1 MSDYLIETKQLTK
14 TYGDQAAVK
23 DVNLHVKKGRIYG
36 LLGRNGAGK
45 TTIMKMILGLTSI
58 TSGEV
63 DVFGQNIKC
72 HEKRIYPRIGAIIET
87 PGFYP
92 NLTGT
97 ENLEIFARLRGTAA
111 PNAVKNALKVV
122 GLPYKDRFYL
132 SDAGW
137 YMTMVQP
144 WATMF
149 VLPAIVAMLGSYM
162 ICREEQDDTLKSLL
176 LIPVNET
183 TLTAAKMIVTFA
195 ISILIYL
202 LLFAITFSVE
212 LVLHHTDLSV
222 GMVLSFFKSYL
233 LEGIGVFLAVS
244 PIIALV
250 SYTKKSYWLALLL
263 AEIYSFAG
271 LFMSMSSLTKTF
283 YPITALLGVAGYY
296 ETTTTNLFES
306 LFVLLLC
313 GCLAALIL
321 VCHQR
326 NGKEKKYH
334 GK

>member
-1 MSDYLIETKQLTK
+1 MRKMLWAEWRKLRRSSIILLTVFATVLIAVIVLVAGRETT
-14 TYGDQAAVK
+14 
-23 DVNLHVKKGRIYG
+23 
-36 LLGRNGAGK
+36 
-45 TTIMKMILGLTSI
+45 
-58 TSGEV
+58 V
-63 DVFGQNIKC
+63 DG
-72 HEKRIYPRIGAIIET
+72 
-87 PGFYP
+87 
-92 NLTGT
+92 
-97 ENLEIFARLRGTAA
+97 
-111 PNAVKNALKVV
+111 
-122 GLPYKDRFYL
+122 FYL

-212 LVLHHTDLSV
+212 LLLHHTDLSV

-250 SYTKKSYWLALLL
+250 SY
-263 AEIYSFAG
+263 YSFAG

-326 NGKEKKYH
+326 SGKEKKYH

>member
-1 MSDYLIETKQLTK
+1 MLKMLWAEWRKLRRSSILLI
-14 TYGDQAAVK
+14 
-23 DVNLHVKKGRIYG
+23 
-36 LLGRNGAGK
+36 
-45 TTIMKMILGLTSI
+45 TIFATILI
-58 TSGEV
+58 
-63 DVFGQNIKC
+63 
-72 HEKRIYPRIGAIIET
+72 AIIVLVAGRET
-87 PGFYP
+87 TVEG
-92 NLTGT
+92 
-97 ENLEIFARLRGTAA
+97 
-111 PNAVKNALKVV
+111 
-122 GLPYKDRFYL
+122 FYL

-149 VLPAIVAMLGSYM
+149 VLPAIIAMLGSYM

-183 TLTAAKMIVTFA
+183 ALSAAKMIITFVL
-195 ISILIYL
+195 SILIYL
-202 LLFAITFSVE
+202 LLFAITLAVE
-212 LVLHHTDLSV
+212 LILHHADLSI
-222 GMVLSFFKSYL
+222 GMVLFFLKSYL

-250 SYTKKSYWLALLL
+250 SYIKKSYWLALLL

-296 ETTTTNLFES
+296 DTTIANLLES
-306 LFVLLLC
+306 LLVLLLC
-313 GCLAALIL
+313 GCLTAFIL
-321 VCHQR
+321 VWHR
-326 NGKEKKYH
+326 YRGKKERKY

>member
-1 MSDYLIETKQLTK
+1 MLKMLWAEWRKLRRSSILLI
-14 TYGDQAAVK
+14 
-23 DVNLHVKKGRIYG
+23 
-36 LLGRNGAGK
+36 
-45 TTIMKMILGLTSI
+45 TIFATILI
-58 TSGEV
+58 
-63 DVFGQNIKC
+63 
-72 HEKRIYPRIGAIIET
+72 AIIVLVAGRET
-87 PGFYP
+87 TVEG
-92 NLTGT
+92 
-97 ENLEIFARLRGTAA
+97 
-111 PNAVKNALKVV
+111 
-122 GLPYKDRFYL
+122 FYL

-149 VLPAIVAMLGSYM
+149 VLPAIIAMLGSYM

-183 TLTAAKMIVTFA
+183 ALTAAKMIITFVL
-195 ISILIYL
+195 SILIYL
-202 LLFAITFSVE
+202 LLFAITLAVE
-212 LVLHHTDLSV
+212 LILHHADLSI
-222 GMVLSFFKSYL
+222 GMVLFFLKSYL

-250 SYTKKSYWLALLL
+250 SYIKKSYWLALLL

-296 ETTTTNLFES
+296 DTTSANLLES
-306 LFVLLLC
+306 LLVLLLC
-313 GCLAALIL
+313 GCLTAFIL
-321 VCHQR
+321 VWHR
-326 NGKEKKYH
+326 YRGKKERKY